1 MTDRFLTGRL
11 LVSAPALRDGNFDRT
26 IVLMLDHDADG
37 ALGVILNRPTAT
49 SVAEVLPDWHDRAAA
64 PKVVFHGGPVADG
77 VAIGIAR
84 LRGPR
89 PPDLDT
95 PDLEPGDAAR
105 AERAAGWSEVFDGI
119 GVVDLTGDADAAV
132 DLDVVRVFSGYAG
145 WSSGQLEG
153 ELALGAWFVV
163 DATPA
168 DVLDP
173 DPDRLWARVLRRQEG
188 DLALL
193 ALYPADP
200 SLN

>member
-1 MTDRFLTGRL
+1 MRDRYLTGQL
-11 LVSAPALRDGNFDRT
+11 LVAAPALRDGNFDRT

-37 ALGVILNRPTAT
+37 ALGVVLNRPTDT
-49 SVAEVLPDWHDRAAA
+49 TVAEVLPNWHDRVGE
-64 PKVVFHGGPVADG
+64 PRVVFDGGPVAEG

-89 PPDLDT
+89 P
-95 PDLEPGDAAR
+95 EGEAGEAG
-105 AERAAGWSEVFDGI
+105 AGWSPVLGRVGI
-119 GVVDLTGDADAAV
+119 IDLGSDPDAAV
-132 DLDVVRVFSGYAG
+132 DLDDLRVFSGYAG
-145 WSSGQLEG
+145 WAAGQLEG

-163 DATPA
+163 DGTDD
-168 DVLDP
+168 DVVDP

-188 DLALL
+188 DLRML